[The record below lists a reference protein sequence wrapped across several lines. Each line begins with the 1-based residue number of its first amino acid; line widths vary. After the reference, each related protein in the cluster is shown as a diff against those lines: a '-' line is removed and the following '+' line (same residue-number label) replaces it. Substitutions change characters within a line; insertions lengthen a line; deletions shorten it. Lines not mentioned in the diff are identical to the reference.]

1 MLEFPPAVARRG
13 CAGAGNSSGGSRTGQ
28 KRPLLIFLGVAGLL
42 GSHPHDS
49 LRVSWA
55 HADQPSGSLGVS
67 WYPVLSR
74 GSRTR
79 LDAGQSPPGC
89 AHVATDLRGCCAKGY
104 RWPGANALGIH
115 PCGTETTPVRVPGQ
129 RLVHRPPP
137 RRSTP
142 TFGFLPFDWRRVPRQ
157 PVKQGHCVVPRQ
169 FFRQM
174 PGQVFPSAGG
184 AVGGAVKRSGGKVLV
199 PNLTPVILVGDLD
212 GSSVLPGAAELGV
225 LGSGLRVGT
234 EWGRRRRRAAAS
246 PRNPPCRRR
255 AAIRA
260 RPACRHRAG
269 AEGAPKGAQQ
279 APHVRRGVEAAIAG
293 SQGWGGHEDGDRFRS
308 GQAR

>member
-1 MLEFPPAVARRG
+1 MAPTHFCWRGWAYGFSPAD
-13 CAGAGNSSGGSRTGQ
+13 
-28 KRPLLIFLGVAGLL
+28 L
-42 GSHPHDS
+42 
-49 LRVSWA
+49 LRVSWCT
-55 HADQPSGSLGVS
+55 QTSPRGSVGISS

-142 TFGFLPFDWRRVPRQ
+142 TFGFLPFGWRRVPRL

-174 PGQVFPSAGG
+174 PGQGIPLRWGRG
-184 AVGGAVKRSGGKVLV
+184 RGRGGKTERWQG
-199 PNLTPVILVGDLD
+199 PGAQPSMIPVGDPD
-212 GSSVLPGAAELGV
+212 GSSVLPGPAELGV
-225 LGSGLRVGT
+225 PGSGLRAGT
-234 EWGRRRRRAAAS
+234 EWGRRRRWAAAS
-246 PRNPPCRRR
+246 PTNPPCRRR

-279 APHVRRGVEAAIAG
+279 APHVRRGVEAAIGG
-293 SQGWGGHEDGDRFRS
+293 SQGWGGHEDGNRFRS